1 MPFTASGLR
10 CSGHKA
16 RIKSE
21 AAFTEA
27 SVLWRGQFTREGLYA
42 GGSGGKVVRCDALRA
57 PTPRSALPRL
67 QSGRI
72 PEDYLSL
79 RKMWYSYEKN
89 ELIYIT
95 V

>member
-1 MPFTASGLR
+1 MARPVYTRRAI
-10 CSGHKA
+10 CSVCVPHGSQTEHIA
-16 RIKSE
+16 RII
-21 AAFTEA
+21 
-27 SVLWRGQFTREGLYA
+27 RYA